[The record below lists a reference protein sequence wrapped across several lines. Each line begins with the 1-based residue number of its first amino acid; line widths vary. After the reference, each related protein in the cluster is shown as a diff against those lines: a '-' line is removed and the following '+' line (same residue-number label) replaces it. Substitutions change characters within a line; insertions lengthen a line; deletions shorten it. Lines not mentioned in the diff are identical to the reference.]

1 VISCQDAD
9 VLAAALSLGA
19 IDRDDDATLQLHLA
33 SCSACRRLAAEYME
47 AAARLPLALEP
58 LQPSPE
64 LRSRLMKAVYAEAAA
79 AAAQASTVAQGRW
92 WQRVW
97 ARVPRGGV
105 SRVRAAPAAVAVVA
119 VFAWGLAGRQPSPQ
133 RSASVAVNGMAAS
146 PHVHGQLVMDRA
158 DGEAVLTVTGLP
170 GPSQVAGG
178 SGVYEVWLI
187 PAGGSPVAAA
197 FLTRSPDGTWTAA
210 IHGDVSAYATVAA
223 TAEPPG
229 GSSAPTGP
237 MVLQASLTGA

>member
-9 VLAAALSLGA
+9 VLAAALSVGS
-19 IDRDDDATLQLHLA
+19 IDRADDATLQLHLA

-79 AAAQASTVAQGRW
+79 AADQARAVAPGPW
-92 WQRVW
+92 WHRVW
-97 ARVPRGGV
+97 ARVPAGRGFTVLAG
-105 SRVRAAPAAVAVVA
+105 AAAVAVVA

-133 RSASVAVNGMAAS
+133 RSASVAVNGMAAA
-146 PHVHGQLVMDRA
+146 PHAHGQLVMDRA
-158 DGEAVLTVTGLP
+158 DGEVVLTVTGLP

-197 FLTRSPDGTWTAA
+197 FLTRAPDGTWTAA

-223 TAEPPG
+223 TAEPTG

-237 MVLQASLTGA
+237 MVLQASLTGI